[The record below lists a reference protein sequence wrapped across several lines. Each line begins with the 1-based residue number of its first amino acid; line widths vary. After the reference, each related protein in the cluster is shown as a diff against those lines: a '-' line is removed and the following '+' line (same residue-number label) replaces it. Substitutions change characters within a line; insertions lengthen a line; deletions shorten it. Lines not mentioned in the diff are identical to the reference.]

1 MTELDASRR
10 GRRRGLPAAAPVGVL
25 VLVLL
30 GGCGSDDAG
39 GGPTTAAEP
48 VPTTTPA
55 TAAPTP
61 TREATGTGGWQR
73 LRPPADAAAAAPVG
87 LTIPAIDIDS
97 EVVPVGTDDGVLQV
111 PPEPW
116 VVGWWSD
123 GVGPGS
129 GNGTVVLDA
138 HLDSREYGK
147 GPFTRAK
154 DLEVGAPAALVDDAG
169 DTHAYV
175 VTEVVTYEKVELPYE
190 ELFAQEGP
198 ERVVLV
204 TCGGTYQAG
213 SGWDSNVVVVM
224 EPV

>member
-1 MTELDASRR
+1 VTGHDVSRR
-10 GRRRGLPAAAPVGVL
+10 GRRWGLPAAAPVGVL
-25 VLVLL
+25 VLALL
-30 GGCGSDDAG
+30 SGCGSDEAG
-39 GGPTTAAEP
+39 AGPTLAPEP
-48 VPTTTPA
+48 APATTTA
-55 TAAPTP
+55 TP
-61 TREATGTGGWQR
+61 TRTPEPTRTGGWQR
-73 LRPPADAAAAAPVG
+73 LSRPVEATAAPVG
-87 LTIPAIDIDS
+87 LTIPAIDVDS
-97 EVVPVGTDDGVLQV
+97 EVVPVGTEDGVMQI

-123 GVGPGS
+123 GVGPG
-129 GNGTVVLDA
+129 GGRGTVVLDA

-154 DLEVGAPAALVDDAG
+154 DLEVGALATVTDDAG
-169 DTHAYV
+169 GTHDYV

-190 ELFAQEGP
+190 ELFAQDGP

-204 TCGGTYQAG
+204 TCGGSYHTG